1 VTGRVEQLEDVIE
14 RSLKMGLGLS
24 TALLLA
30 GLVLGMPAPLR
41 WGILLLM
48 LTPVVRVAV
57 VTVGL
62 ALERDWTFTFV
73 SLFVLAVL
81 GAGIWLAVHR

>member
-14 RSLKMGLGLS
+14 KSLKAGLGLS
-24 TALLLA
+24 TALLVV

-41 WGILLLM
+41 WGLLLLM

-62 ALERDWTFTFV
+62 ALEGDWTFTFV

>member
-1 VTGRVEQLEDVIE
+1 MTGRVEQLEDVIE
-14 RSLKMGLGLS
+14 RSLKVGLGLS
-24 TALLLA
+24 TFLLLV
-30 GLVLGMPAPLR
+30 GLVLGRPAPLR

-57 VTVGL
+57 VAVGL

-73 SLFVLAVL
+73 SVFVLAVL
-81 GAGIWLAVHR
+81 GAGIWVAVNL

>member
-14 RSLKMGLGLS
+14 KALKGGLALS
-24 TALLLA
+24 SALLLV
-30 GLVLGMPAPLR
+30 GLILGASGPLR
-41 WGILLLM
+41 AGIVLLM

-62 ALERDWTFTFV
+62 ALERDWTFAFV

-81 GAGIWLAVHR
+81 ASAIWLAVH

>member
-1 VTGRVEQLEDVIE
+1 MTGRVEQLEDVIE
-14 RSLKMGLGLS
+14 KSLNVGLGLS
-24 TALLLA
+24 TVLLLV
-30 GLVLGMPAPLR
+30 GLVLDMPAPLR

-81 GAGIWLAVHR
+81 GAGIWVAVQR